1 MVVVRNTLSLEFF
14 YRDLNVT
21 LHFVKLQEIVDKPCT
36 SLSCFGGVAC
46 LFVRSFV
53 SSLSLHL
60 YFFSPCRRDFLMHL
74 PILKLLSGHFH

>member
-36 SLSCFGGVAC
+36 SLSCFGGLLVY
-46 LFVRSFV
+46 
-53 SSLSLHL
+53 LSEVL
-60 YFFSPCRRDFLMHL
+60 
-74 PILKLLSGHFH
+74 